1 LGTRSGHDRGPLDR
15 RRAER
20 ELFFWTAFTA
30 LRLVAAMAIVVYLIV
45 LLIEGHIPVQ
55 GLLNQL

>member
-1 LGTRSGHDRGPLDR
+1 MEGRSGHDRGPLER

-30 LRLVAAMAIVVYLIV
+30 LRLVAATAIVVYLIV
-45 LLIEGHIPVQ
+45 LLVEGHMPVQ
-55 GLLNQL
+55 GLLSRL

>member
-1 LGTRSGHDRGPLDR
+1 LGARSGHERRPLER

-30 LRLVAAMAIVVYLIV
+30 LRLVAAVAIVVYLIV
-45 LLIEGHIPVQ
+45 LLIEGHVTAE
-55 GLLNQL
+55 GLLTRL